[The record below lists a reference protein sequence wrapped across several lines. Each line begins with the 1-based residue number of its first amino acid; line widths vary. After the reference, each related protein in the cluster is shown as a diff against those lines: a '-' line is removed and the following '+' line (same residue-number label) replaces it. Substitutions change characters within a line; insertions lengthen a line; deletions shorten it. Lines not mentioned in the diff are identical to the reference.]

1 MVVTNATG
9 AGTPEPSEAEPKRR
23 FWHALKR
30 DRYAGWSLYFW
41 HGMRVRSWLAL
52 LARNRFKTNLKCLPN
67 VLSVSFTA
75 PLNSLLYRISEGIY
89 RRRAEAVEIE
99 PPVFVI
105 GHWRTGTT
113 YLHDLLAADPGHG
126 YPTTYEC
133 FFPNHFLLTERVA
146 RFWFKFALPEKRPQD
161 DVEVGVD
168 RPQEDEF
175 ALCNMGIPS
184 IYFTWALQHQGPV
197 DQAYLDL
204 RQLDDRQ
211 KREWKDALLWFIR
224 RVTLQQKK
232 PLVLKTPQHA
242 ARLATLIELFPNARF
257 IHISRDPERV
267 FPSTMRLWKSM
278 DSIQGLENPPSDDPW
293 LEPYIVDQFMRVF
306 QAYED
311 DKQLV
316 PEGQLAEI
324 RYEDLVADPKGTLK
338 RLYADLGLGDFT
350 RAEPAVD
357 AYLSKTSDYKTNTY
371 QLPTERQRMIED
383 AWAPYY
389 ERFGYVRS
397 ASDAA

>member
-1 MVVTNATG
+1 MVTNATG
-9 AGTPEPSEAEPKRR
+9 AGTPEPSEAPEKRR

-30 DRYAGWSLYFW
+30 ERYAGWSLYFW
-41 HGMRVRSWLAL
+41 HGMRVRAWFNLMR
-52 LARNRFKTNLKCLPN
+52 RNNFKTNLKCLPN
-67 VLSVSFTA
+67 VLSVSMIA
-75 PLNSLLYRISEGIY
+75 PWNSLLYRITEAIY
-89 RRRAEAVEIE
+89 GRRAEATEIP

-113 YLHDLLAADPGHG
+113 YLHDLLASDPGYG

-175 ALCNMGIPS
+175 ALCNMGIGS
-184 IYFTWALQHQGPV
+184 IYFTWALQHRGPV

-204 RQLDDRQ
+204 RMLGEDE
-211 KREWKDALLWFIR
+211 KKKWNEALLWFIR

-232 PLVLKTPQHA
+232 PLILKTPQHT
-242 ARLATLIELFPNARF
+242 ARLATLIKLFPKARF
-257 IHISRDPERV
+257 IHIARNPAAV

-278 DSIQGLENPPSDDPW
+278 DSIQGLENPPNDDPW

-306 QAYED
+306 RAYEED
-311 DKQLV
+311 RGLI

-338 RLYADLGLGDFT
+338 RLYGELGLGDFAN
-350 RAEPAVD
+350 AEPAVD
-357 AYLSKTSDYKTNTY
+357 AYLSKTKDYKTNAY
-371 QLPTERQRMIED
+371 QLPPEQKQRIEST
-383 AWAPYY
+383 WGPYY
-389 ERFGYVRS
+389 DRFGYERSDESS
-397 ASDAA
+397 AS